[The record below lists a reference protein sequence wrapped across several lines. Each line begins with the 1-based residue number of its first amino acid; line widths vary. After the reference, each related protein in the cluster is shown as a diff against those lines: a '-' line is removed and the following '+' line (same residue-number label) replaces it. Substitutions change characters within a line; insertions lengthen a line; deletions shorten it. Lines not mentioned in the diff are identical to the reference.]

1 MSIGPV
7 EYIMIGFPGNRFRG
21 DIFPELVALVQSG
34 TVRILDLVF
43 ISKDADGEFLVIEAD
58 EDEAFAV
65 FGEID
70 ADIGGFIGDD
80 DIAYA
85 VESLDPESSVLLIMW
100 EDVWA
105 APLAAAIRAADGV
118 ILEGARIPH
127 ELVEAAEM
135 AVLAADAG

>member
-7 EYIMIGFPGNRFRG
+7 EYIMIGFPGNQFRG
-21 DIFPELVALVQSG
+21 DILPELVTLVQSG
-34 TVRILDLVF
+34 TIRILDLVF

-65 FGEID
+65 FGAID

-85 VESLDPESSVLLIMW
+85 VESLEPESSVLLIMW

-105 APLAAAIRAADGV
+105 APLADAIQAAGGIV
-118 ILEGARIPH
+118 LEGARIPR
-127 ELVEAAEM
+127 ELIDEAET
-135 AVLAADAG
+135 AVLAADAS

>member
-7 EYIMIGFPGNRFRG
+7 EYMMIGFPGNKFRG
-21 DIFPELVALVQSG
+21 DIFPELLALVQSG

-43 ISKDADGEFLVIEAD
+43 VSKDESGDFLVVEAD

-65 FGEID
+65 FGEVD
-70 ADIGGFIGDD
+70 ADIGGFIGDE

-85 VESLDPESSVLLIMW
+85 VEALEPNSSVLLLMW
-100 EDVWA
+100 EDLWA
-105 APLAAAIRAADGV
+105 GPLAAAIRAADGV

-127 ELVEAAEM
+127 DLVVAAEA

>member
-7 EYIMIGFPGNRFRG
+7 EYMMIGFPGNKFRG
-21 DIFPELVALVQSG
+21 DILPELVALVQSG

-43 ISKDADGEFLVIEAD
+43 ISKDDEGEFLVLEAD

-65 FGEID
+65 FGEVD
-70 ADIGGFIGDD
+70 GDIGGFIGDE

-85 VESLDPESSVLLIMW
+85 VESLEPNSSVLLLMW
-100 EDVWA
+100 EDLWA
-105 APLAAAIRAADGV
+105 GPLADAIRAADGI

-127 ELVEAAEM
+127 DLVAAAEA